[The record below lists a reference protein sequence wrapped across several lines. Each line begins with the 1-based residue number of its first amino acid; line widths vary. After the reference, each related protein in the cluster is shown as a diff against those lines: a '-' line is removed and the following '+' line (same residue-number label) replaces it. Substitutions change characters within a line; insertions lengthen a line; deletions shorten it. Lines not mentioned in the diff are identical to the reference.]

1 MDIPK
6 IITEEL
12 GITINQTQA
21 VIKLYDEG
29 CTIPFIAR
37 YRKEEHG
44 SLDDEQ
50 LRKLEERL
58 LYLRNL
64 QDRKD
69 TVIAS
74 IEEQGKMTDELRAAI
89 DKAMTLVE
97 VEDLYRPYKQK
108 KKTRAI
114 IAKEKG
120 LGPLAD
126 AIYAQELKEPVEK
139 IAEGYIDEEKGV
151 ANVEEAIQGAKD
163 IIAEMIS
170 DEPEYRKWIRTYLI
184 KNAFIKTIIK
194 EKDEEEIDKSTY
206 AMYADFSEPVKSI
219 PGHRVLAI
227 NRGEN
232 EKALQVKVSL
242 ENDEAV
248 FNMFYDAILK
258 QGCIYTE
265 ELIKDIIKDAY
276 DRLIFPSV
284 EREVRNEL
292 TEKAEADAI
301 VVFSKNLKQI
311 LMQAPISGQVVLG
324 FDPGYRVG
332 SKLAVVDETGKVL
345 DTAVVFCT
353 MPHDNIEKAN
363 KLVLDLINKHHVT
376 LVSIGNGT
384 ASRESEKFIANLIQE
399 NNLDTKYVIT
409 NEAGASIY
417 SSSKLATEEFP
428 DYDVLQRGAISIA
441 RRLQDPLAELVK
453 IEPKSIGVGQ
463 YQHDMNQKNLK
474 TNLDNVVEDV
484 VNNVGVDLNTASVS
498 LLKYVAGVNEKIAK
512 AIVDYRENEKQF
524 TSRTDILKV
533 KGLGAKAFEQC
544 AGFLRIPNAE
554 NVLDQTAVHPESYD
568 AANSLVKE
576 LGVSFED
583 IKNKKIK
590 LEVDDKKLQEI
601 SEKIKVGLPT
611 LQDIVAELNKPGRD
625 PRSEMPKPIFKS
637 DVMDIKDLKP
647 GMVLDGVVRNLVDFG
662 VFVDI
667 GVHQDGMVHISEIT
681 DKYIKHPLDALNIG
695 DNVKV
700 KVISVDE
707 KRNRIAL
714 TMRLNKEAEAPV
726 KAAKPAVKAPVK
738 K

>member
-1 MDIPK
+1 MDIVK
-6 IITEEL
+6 IITKEL
-12 GITINQTQA
+12 DIKDWQTEA

-29 CTIPFIAR
+29 NTIPFIAR
-37 YRKEEHG
+37 YRKEAHG
-44 SLDDEQ
+44 SLNDEV
-50 LRKLEERL
+50 LRKFEERL

-74 IEEQGKMTDELRAAI
+74 IEEQGKMTDELRKQI
-89 DKAMTLVE
+89 DDAMTLVE

-126 AIYAQELKEPVEK
+126 IIYAQEVKEPIEN
-139 IAEGYIDEEKGV
+139 IAKEYIDEEKGV

-170 DEPEYRKWIRTYLI
+170 DEPEYRKWIRSYVFRKGYI
-184 KNAFIKTIIK
+184 KSTGKAKT
-194 EKDEEEIDKSTY
+194 EEEKETSVY
-206 AMYADFSEPVKSI
+206 AMYDDYRELIRTI

-232 EKALQVKVSL
+232 EKALSIKIEL
-242 ENDEAV
+242 DTEDDIY
-248 FNMFYDAILK
+248 NMFYGAILK
-258 QGCIYTE
+258 QGNMYTE
-265 ELIKDIIKDAY
+265 DIIKDTIKDAY
-276 DRLIFPSV
+276 DRLIFPSI
-284 EREVRNEL
+284 EREIRSEL
-292 TEKAEADAI
+292 TDTAEASAI
-301 VVFSKNLKQI
+301 EVFSKNLKMI
-311 LMQAPISGQVVLG
+311 LMQPPIKGQVVLG

-332 SKLAVVDETGKVL
+332 SKLAVVDATGKVL

-353 MPHDNIEKAN
+353 MPHDDLGKAS
-363 KLVLDLINKHHVT
+363 KLVLDLIKKHKVT

-384 ASRESEKFIANLIQE
+384 ASRESEKFIADLIQA

-417 SSSKLATEEFP
+417 SSSKIATEEFP
-428 DYDVLQRGAISIA
+428 DFDVLQRGAISIA

-484 VNNVGVDLNTASVS
+484 VNNVGVDINTASVS

-512 AIVDYRENEKQF
+512 AIVEYRDEKEF
-524 TSRTDILKV
+524 KSRKEILKV
-533 KGLGAKAFEQC
+533 KGLGAKAYEQC
-544 AGFLRIPNAE
+544 AGFLRITDAE
-554 NVLDQTAVHPESYD
+554 DVLDQTAVHPESYD
-568 AANSLVKE
+568 AAKALVKE
-576 LGVSFED
+576 LDLSFDDLKDHKKSITVSDEKLSEIADKIHVGV
-583 IKNKKIK
+583 
-590 LEVDDKKLQEI
+590 
-601 SEKIKVGLPT
+601 PT
-611 LQDIVAELNKPGRD
+611 LADIVAELNKPGRD
-625 PRSEMPKPIFKS
+625 PRQEMPAPIFKT
-637 DVMDIKDLKP
+637 DVLDIKDLKP
-647 GMVLDGVVRNLVDFG
+647 GMMLDGVVRNLVDFG

-681 DKYIKHPLDALNIG
+681 DKYIKHPLDVLNIG

-700 KVISVDE
+700 KVLSVDE
-707 KRNRIAL
+707 KRNRISL
-714 TMRLNKEAEAPV
+714 TMRTDK
-726 KAAKPAVKAPVK
+726 
-738 K
+738 